1 MANTTTA
8 TTAMAANHQ
17 VDQSTYNMAKFMLQG
32 QRENTEL
39 SQRFFHR
46 DNVAKLQEGIRRG
59 VHQSSVGRFNVGN
72 QSETNLQLVMQHL
85 FFEEAHYM
93 ESNVGAQLHAL
104 NAKVLD
110 YCVEN
115 VYNNYINYAKYYR
128 DSQTLHVP
136 MDRPECVRPNQHK
149 TLEFKGWF

>member
-8 TTAMAANHQ
+8 TSAMTANHE
-17 VDQSTYNMAKFMLQG
+17 VDQSTYNLAKFMLQG

-59 VHQSSVGRFNVGN
+59 VHQRSAGRFNVGN
-72 QSETNLQLVMQHL
+72 QSETNLQLVMQHI

-93 ESNVGAQLHAL
+93 ESNVGAQLRAL

-136 MDRPECVRPNQHK
+136 MDRPEYARPNQHK